1 MRCQAS
7 SNEKTKVEKL
17 SSCDHQAI
25 FLPKFHCEL
34 NPIEC
39 CWCHSKC
46 YTRSH
51 CDYTFPGQLA
61 TINNS
66 LDSVTLDMIRKF
78 FRKTRET
85 MRAHR
90 EGLTPGPEMTKTY
103 KFKVIVEFQQLINY
117 LDCVLKLF
125 CLVEI
130 FYWLYCFIFL
140 SFEANTYCSDLIILL
155 NFKPKITRAIFIQIW
170 LCRNLW
176 NDVQTTG
183 ALFEVFMSWR

>member
-1 MRCQAS
+1 MFFLFDQSSGHTAFSDDALNVNHMNVRPGGAQAILAMAGDKKWFSVMAHLHVNEWNVLEESGVNTKGIKTEKCEKFCVRCQAS

-85 MRAHR
+85 MRAHC
-90 EGLTPGPEMTKTY
+90 EGLKPGPEMTKALKTY
-103 KFKVIVEFQQLINY
+103 KVIVE
-117 LDCVLKLF
+117 V
-125 CLVEI
+125 
-130 FYWLYCFIFL
+130 
-140 SFEANTYCSDLIILL
+140 
-155 NFKPKITRAIFIQIW
+155 
-170 LCRNLW
+170 
-176 NDVQTTG
+176 
-183 ALFEVFMSWR
+183 